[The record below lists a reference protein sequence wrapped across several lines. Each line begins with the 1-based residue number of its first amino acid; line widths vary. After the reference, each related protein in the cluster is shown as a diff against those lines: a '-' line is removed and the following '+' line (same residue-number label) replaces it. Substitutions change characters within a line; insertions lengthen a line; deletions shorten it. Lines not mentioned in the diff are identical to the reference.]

1 MAAFPT
7 IPGYELVRTL
17 GGGPMTE
24 VFAAYDHQ
32 ANSSCAIKVLRPSL
46 EDPDTALLLLRR
58 EARAG
63 LAARHPNLL
72 SYIGASVLVEPYFVV
87 TELLL
92 GESLRQRM
100 NRKPRVDVPTTV
112 SIVRQIA
119 AGLASLHRKGF
130 LHGDLKPD
138 NIVLLPGNGVRII
151 DFGSAHRPGENQTL
165 LEQGYILG
173 TPDYLAPELC
183 AFQPGAN
190 ASSDLFSVGVML
202 FEMLAG
208 RLPYPPGNTGHT
220 LRCHR
225 DCLPDQIPPYAH
237 PLPLALV
244 QLVDRLLDS
253 RAASRPSASAL
264 ELQLRILEGFGSR
277 RWAAA

>member
-1 MAAFPT
+1 MAAFPI
-7 IPGYELVRTL
+7 IPGYELVRAL

-24 VFAAYDHQ
+24 VFAARDLQ
-32 ANSSCAIKVLRPSL
+32 ANACCAVKVLRPNL
-46 EDPDTALLLLRR
+46 EDPDTAILLLRR

-63 LAARHPNLL
+63 LAVRHPNLL
-72 SYIGASVLVEPYFVV
+72 TYIGASVLVEPYFLV

-100 NRKPRVDVPTTV
+100 NRNPKVDVPTTIA
-112 SIVRQIA
+112 IVRQIA

-138 NIVLLPGNGVRII
+138 NIVLLPGNGVRVI
-151 DFGSAHRPGENQTL
+151 DFGSAHRPGENRAL

-183 AFQPGAN
+183 AFEPEAN
-190 ASSDLFSVGVML
+190 AGSDLFSVGVML

-208 RLPYPPGNTGHT
+208 RLPYPPGSTGHT

-225 DCLPDQIPPYAH
+225 DCSPDQIPAHAH
-237 PLPLALV
+237 PLPVALV
-244 QLVDRLLDS
+244 QLVHRLLDS
-253 RAASRPSASAL
+253 RATNRPSASAL

>member
-1 MAAFPT
+1 MADFPI
-7 IPGYELVRTL
+7 IPGFELVRTL

-24 VFAAYDHQ
+24 VFAARDLQ
-32 ANSSCAIKVLRPSL
+32 ANARCAIKHLRPAL
-46 EDPDTALLLLRR
+46 EDPETGLLLLRR

-63 LAARHPNLL
+63 LAVRHPNLL
-72 SYIGASVLVEPYFVV
+72 AYNGAHVLIEPYFLV

-100 NRKPRVDVPTTV
+100 NRPPKVDVPTTV
-112 SIVRQIA
+112 AIVRQIA

-151 DFGSAHRPGENQTL
+151 DFGSAHRPGENQPL
-165 LEQGYILG
+165 LEKGYILG

-183 AFQPGAN
+183 AFQREEN

-208 RLPYPPGNTGHT
+208 TLPYPPGSTGHT

-225 DCLPDQIPPYAH
+225 DCLPDQIPQHAH
-237 PLPLALV
+237 PLPVALV
-244 QLVDRLLDS
+244 QLLDRLLDS
-253 RAASRPSASAL
+253 RAGSRPSASAL